1 MSPIPKGSAVRQI
14 VPVIT
19 GTTTQTRFNEEAGEL
34 EYLVAYDD
42 DGDGV
47 FCERWFLASQIE
59 VTATAT
65 TAQVPA

>member
-1 MSPIPKGSAVRQI
+1 MQPIPKWTAVRQI
-14 VPVIT
+14 VPVIS
-19 GTTTQTRFNEEAGEL
+19 GTTQQTRFNEEANQL

-47 FCERWFLASQIE
+47 FCERWFLQSQIE
-59 VTATAT
+59 VTAPAT

>member
-1 MSPIPKGSAVRQI
+1 MSHIPKGTAVRQI

-19 GTTTQTRFNEEAGEL
+19 GTTQQTRFNEEANQL

-47 FCERWFLASQIE
+47 FCERWFLQSQIE
-59 VTATAT
+59 VTAPAT

>member
-1 MSPIPKGSAVRQI
+1 MKPIPQGSAVRQI

-19 GTTTQTRFNEEAGEL
+19 GVTQQTRFNETAAEL
-34 EYLVAYDD
+34 EYLVSYDD

-47 FCERWFLASQIE
+47 FCERWFLQSQIE
-59 VTATAT
+59 VTAPAT

>member
-1 MSPIPKGSAVRQI
+1 MSPIPKGSAVRQL

-19 GTTTQTRFNEEAGEL
+19 GTTQQTRFNEEAAEL

-47 FCERWFLASQIE
+47 FCERWFLQSQIE
-59 VTATAT
+59 VTAPAT

>member
-1 MSPIPKGSAVRQI
+1 MSHIPKGTAVRQI

-19 GTTTQTRFNEEAGEL
+19 GTTQQTRFNEEAGEL

-47 FCERWFLASQIE
+47 FCERWFLQSQIE
-59 VTATAT
+59 VTP

>member
-1 MSPIPKGSAVRQI
+1 MSPIPKGSTVRQI

-19 GTTTQTRFNEEAGEL
+19 GTTQQTRFNEDAGEL
-34 EYLVAYDD
+34 EYLVVYDD

-47 FCERWFLASQIE
+47 FCERWFFHSQIE
-59 VTATAT
+59 VLP